1 MEKKITIVSAP
12 KKVSLT
18 SVKKQSKSPRKAVLK
33 WKKAANATGYQIY
46 MKTGKKGKYKL
57 LKTIKKKSTTSY
69 TTKKLKKNTK
79 YYFKIRSYKTISGTT
94 AYGKYS
100 KVKSI
105 TIK

>member
-1 MEKKITIVSAP
+1 MKKAP
-12 KKVSLT
+12 KSA
-18 SVKKQSKSPRKAVLK
+18 QKAVLK
-33 WKKAANATGYQIY
+33 WKKASGATGYQIY
-46 MKTGKKGKYKL
+46 MKTGKNGKYKL
-57 LKTIKKKSTTSY
+57 LKTVKKKNTTRY

-79 YYFKIRSYKTISGTT
+79 YYFKVRSYKTISGTT